1 MRKKKSYFIYLA
13 FVLISMVLWGIN
25 VSPSTKTIY
34 GPRKFIRATG
44 KPVVVTETFSAPD
57 ATTYNLIVFNGENGK
72 NRVSSATLEI
82 NGIEILG
89 PSDFNQQVDR
99 IERSVSLLLSNSIS
113 VELKSAPGS
122 FITVSI
128 LGINHPP
135 VAKAGGPYT
144 GVVGVTV
151 QFDGSGSSDP
161 DGDPITY
168 TWNFGDGATGSGVNP
183 VHTYSSPGLYTIILT
198 VQDGKGGS
206 NSAQTT
212 AQINNPGPVLSS
224 ISPSSIIAGS
234 PEFTLTLNG
243 DNFISTSIVSFN
255 NQQYPVTFISK
266 NQIKSTIPA
275 SAITAS
281 GIYPVKVINPSPGG
295 GETASLSFTVKP
307 ALEITI
313 TSPLDGETINR
324 ANIMVRGTV
333 ISGTRDIGVTVNG
346 ILAEI
351 TGNNWIANS
360 VPLTIGSNTI
370 TAVVTDSNGNTA
382 SKAITV
388 TTNSNTQFVTLSANV
403 TSGIPPL
410 QVNFSVS
417 TSTFT
422 PASYQMD
429 FDGDGVVDYTG
440 TTFENVSY
448 TYISG
453 GIFYP
458 RVIVTDNQGN
468 VYSDT
473 IGITV
478 LSKSELDALLGSKW
492 DGMRAK
498 LAGGDIEGALVS
510 FDEFTK
516 QDYRD
521 LFNVLSSLLPTIVQE
536 MADIQFIEYLE
547 DTAIYDIQTTRDG
560 ITYSFQLLFTKDSN
574 GIWRINSF

>member
-1 MRKKKSYFIYLA
+1 MKKLLSLA
-13 FVLISMVLWGIN
+13 IVLIINLLAMSASASVFLHGTGPNDNPPTLFLDNTSPTATTAKYRDSVGIKFSGGNLWKEIGSWRLTTTGTLAKLSGLHVWLGLKNSDDIGTNFDVKAEVYKNDVLLITTGEIDCIKGITRN
-25 VSPSTKTIY
+25 PDLAKEVALSFGSFSPVDFSGTDTLSLKIFTRIGTNGAGASCGGHSNAVGLRLYFDAVSRPS
-34 GPRKFIRATG
+34 RF
-44 KPVVVTETFSAPD
+44 D
-57 ATTYNLIVFNGENGK
+57 ATINT
-72 NRVSSATLEI
+72 SLEI
-82 NGIEILG
+82 
-89 PSDFNQQVDR
+89 S
-99 IERSVSLLLSNSIS
+99 
-113 VELKSAPGS
+113 
-122 FITVSI
+122 
-128 LGINHPP
+128 
-135 VAKAGGPYT
+135 
-144 GVVGVTV
+144 
-151 QFDGSGSSDP
+151 
-161 DGDPITY
+161 
-168 TWNFGDGATGSGVNP
+168 
-183 VHTYSSPGLYTIILT
+183 
-198 VQDGKGGS
+198 
-206 NSAQTT
+206 
-212 AQINNPGPVLSS
+212 
-224 ISPSSIIAGS
+224 
-234 PEFTLTLNG
+234 
-243 DNFISTSIVSFN
+243 
-255 NQQYPVTFISK
+255 
-266 NQIKSTIPA
+266 
-275 SAITAS
+275 
-281 GIYPVKVINPSPGG
+281 
-295 GETASLSFTVKP
+295 
-307 ALEITI
+307 I

-324 ANIMVRGTV
+324 AKIMVRGTV
-333 ISGTRDIGVTVNG
+333 RSDTNDIGITVNG